1 MRATVTATA
10 RYLPER
16 VLTNADLEKM
26 VDTSDEWIRNRTG
39 IENRHLVS
47 EGEVTSDM
55 CAQIANRLLEK
66 SKKSAG
72 EIDVILI
79 ATCTP
84 DFPVVSTAAIVQ
96 DKIGA
101 KNAWGF
107 DIAAACSGFVYAME
121 TGAKMIESG
130 RYNNVMVMGADTMS
144 SIIDYTDRNTCV
156 IFGDGGGGVLLEP
169 TDTDA
174 GILDSILHTD
184 GSGSQYLK
192 VPAGGSVHPASKDTI
207 EKKMHYV
214 YQDGKT
220 VFKFAVKKMADV
232 SKEILD
238 NNGLTGS
245 DIKLFIPHQANRRI
259 IDAAAKRCG
268 LSADQILVNINKYGN
283 TTAGTI
289 PIALDEAVETDRLN
303 NGDLLLLAAFGG
315 GFTWGSM
322 LIRWEIHSVFRIPM
336 PGASFPESGHG
347 T

>member
-39 IENRHLVS
+39 IEKRHLVS

-55 CAQIANRLLEK
+55 CAHIANRLLEK

-84 DFPVVSTAAIVQ
+84 DFPVVATAAIVQ

-130 RYNNVMVMGADTMS
+130 RYNNVIVIGADTMS
-144 SIIDYTDRNTCV
+144 SIIDYSDRNTCV

-169 TDTDA
+169 TDTDT
-174 GILDSILHTD
+174 GVIDSILHTD

-232 SKEILD
+232 SKQILD
-238 NNGLTGS
+238 NNGFTGS
-245 DIKLFIPHQANRRI
+245 DVKLFIPHQANRRI

-322 LIRWEIHSVFRIPM
+322 LIRW
-336 PGASFPESGHG
+336 GD

>member
-39 IENRHLVS
+39 IEKRHLVS

-55 CAQIANRLLEK
+55 CAHIANRLLEK

-84 DFPVVSTAAIVQ
+84 DFPVVATAAIVQ

-101 KNAWGF
+101 NNAWGF

-144 SIIDYTDRNTCV
+144 SIIDYSDRNTCV

-174 GILDSILHTD
+174 GVLDSILHAD

-232 SKEILD
+232 SKQILD
-238 NNGLTGS
+238 NNGFTGS
-245 DIKLFIPHQANRRI
+245 DVKLFIPHQANRRI

-268 LSADQILVNINKYGN
+268 LRADQILVNINKYGN

-322 LIRWEIHSVFRIPM
+322 LIRW
-336 PGASFPESGHG
+336 GD

>member
-55 CAQIANRLLEK
+55 CAHIANRLLEK

-84 DFPVVSTAAIVQ
+84 DFPVVATAAIVQ

-144 SIIDYTDRNTCV
+144 SIIDYSDRNTCV

-174 GILDSILHTD
+174 GVLDSILHTD

-232 SKEILD
+232 SKQILD
-238 NNGLTGS
+238 NNGFTGS
-245 DIKLFIPHQANRRI
+245 DVKLFIPHQANRRI

-322 LIRWEIHSVFRIPM
+322 LIRW
-336 PGASFPESGHG
+336 GD